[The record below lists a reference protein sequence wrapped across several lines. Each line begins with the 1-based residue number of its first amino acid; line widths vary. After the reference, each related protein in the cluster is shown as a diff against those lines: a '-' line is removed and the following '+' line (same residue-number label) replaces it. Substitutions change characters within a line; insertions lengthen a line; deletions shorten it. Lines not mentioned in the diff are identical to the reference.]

1 MAGDGMKK
9 NGSVI
14 YVKPEVPPP
23 PPLFFELASVNF
35 SLITTPRNQRFL
47 APLTKIYLIVPAI
60 CGAGGRV
67 SIGGQ

>member
-14 YVKPEVPPP
+14 YVKPEVS

-35 SLITTPRNQRFL
+35 SLITPPRNQRFL

>member
-23 PPLFFELASVNF
+23 LFFELASVNF
-35 SLITTPRNQRFL
+35 SLITPPRNQRFL
-47 APLTKIYLIVPAI
+47 APLTKIYLIVSAI